1 MERIETG
8 LVTQLDLFN
17 DEVEEQAIRTI
28 LKLKQQARTYRQ
40 TAHQLEQLI
49 EELEDSLNAKYR

>member
-8 LVTQLDLFN
+8 SVIQLDLFN

-40 TAHQLEQLI
+40 TANQLERLI

>member
-8 LVTQLDLFN
+8 LVIQLDLFN

-40 TAHQLEQLI
+40 TANQLEKLI

>member
-8 LVTQLDLFN
+8 SVIQLDLFN

-40 TAHQLEQLI
+40 TANQLEKVI

>member
-8 LVTQLDLFN
+8 LVIQLDLFN

-40 TAHQLEQLI
+40 TANQLEKLI
-49 EELEDSLNAKYR
+49 EELEDSLNAKYS

>member
-8 LVTQLDLFN
+8 SVIQLDLFN

-40 TAHQLEQLI
+40 TANQLEKLI

>member
-8 LVTQLDLFN
+8 LAIQLDLFN

-40 TAHQLEQLI
+40 TANQLEQLI

>member
-8 LVTQLDLFN
+8 LVIQLDLFN

-40 TAHQLEQLI
+40 TANQLERLI
-49 EELEDSLNAKYR
+49 EELEDSLNAKYS

>member
-8 LVTQLDLFN
+8 LVIQLDLFN
-17 DEVEEQAIRTI
+17 DEVEEQAIRAI

-40 TAHQLEQLI
+40 TANQLEQLI

>member
-1 MERIETG
+1 MQKEQP
-8 LVTQLDLFN
+8 TQLDLFN

-28 LKLKQQARTYRQ
+28 LKLKQQARAYRQ
-40 TAHQLEQLI
+40 TANQLEKVI

>member
-8 LVTQLDLFN
+8 LAIQLDLFN

-40 TAHQLEQLI
+40 TANQLERLI

>member
-1 MERIETG
+1 MQKTEPI
-8 LVTQLDLFN
+8 QLDLLN
-17 DEVEEQAIRTI
+17 NEVEEEAIRTI

-40 TAHQLEQLI
+40 TANQLERLV

>member
-8 LVTQLDLFN
+8 LVIQLDIFN

-40 TAHQLEQLI
+40 TANQLERLI
-49 EELEDSLNAKYR
+49 EELEDSLNAKYS

>member
-8 LVTQLDLFN
+8 LAIQLDLFN
-17 DEVEEQAIRTI
+17 DEAEEQAIRTI

-40 TAHQLEQLI
+40 TANQLEQLI

>member
-1 MERIETG
+1 MQKEQP
-8 LVTQLDLFN
+8 TQLDLFN

-40 TAHQLEQLI
+40 TAYQLERLI
-49 EELEDSLNAKYR
+49 EELEDSLNVKYR

>member
-40 TAHQLEQLI
+40 TANQLEQLI

>member
-8 LVTQLDLFN
+8 LVIQLDLFN

-40 TAHQLEQLI
+40 TANQLEQLI